1 MRRPLLPVL
10 FATLAALIAWLIYPN
25 APDTPHGTPVQPTA
39 STSVAA
45 PFAVVELFTS
55 EGCSSCPPA
64 DRLLARLVE
73 EAESNGER
81 VFLLSF
87 HVDYWNDL
95 GWADPY
101 SDPAFSDRQ
110 RDYARALEERTYTP
124 QMIVNGQTVFVG
136 SNEARARRAIAS
148 ALRRPAAASLS
159 LRPVL
164 DGRTLTVGVDGQIAA
179 GVEVHLALVARDVS
193 QRVRRGENAGRTLPH
208 ANVVRAF
215 TTVPAGTETATL
227 TLPGDVDPA
236 NSLLIGYVQDLATRQ
251 ILGAAQVMLASE
263 DT

>member
-1 MRRPLLPVL
+1 MRRPLLPAL
-10 FATLAALIAWLIYPN
+10 FAALAALIAWLIYPS
-25 APDTPHGTPVQPTA
+25 AADEPQATPVQPA
-39 STSVAA
+39 VATSAAA

-64 DRLLARLVE
+64 DRLLARLAD
-73 EAESNGER
+73 EAEATGER

-87 HVDYWNDL
+87 HVDYWNYL

-101 SDPAFSDRQ
+101 SDAAFSDRQ

-148 ALRRPAAASLS
+148 ALRTPATASLTLS
-159 LRPVL
+159 PTL
-164 DGRTLTVGVDGQIAA
+164 DGRTLTVGVDGQVPA
-179 GVEVHLALVARDVS
+179 GAEVHLAVVAREVT

-208 ANVVRAF
+208 AHVVRAF
-215 TTVPAGTETATL
+215 TSMPAGTETATL
-227 TLPGDVDPA
+227 TLPRDADPA
-236 NSLLIGYVQDLATRQ
+236 NSLLIGYVQDPATRQ
-251 ILGAAQVMLASE
+251 ILGAAQLALASE
-263 DT
+263 DA